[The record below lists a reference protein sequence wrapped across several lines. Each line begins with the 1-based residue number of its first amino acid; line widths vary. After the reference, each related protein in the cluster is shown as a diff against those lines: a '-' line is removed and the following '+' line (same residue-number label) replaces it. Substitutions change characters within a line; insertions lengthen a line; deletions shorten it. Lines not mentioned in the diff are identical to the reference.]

1 MKAISIHQPWASLIL
16 FGEKRF
22 ETRSWHP
29 QCRGRILIH
38 ASKTFNHVEQDL
50 CHKEPFKSVLKVHG
64 IEFVN
69 QLPTGAI
76 VAVATLTNCHLVDEL
91 TEKLS
96 PFERDFGDFR
106 SGRYAWL
113 LQDVKP
119 LVNPIPYRGRQS
131 ILGQTVLWRTC

>member
-1 MKAISIHQPWASLIL
+1 MKAISIHQPWASLITL
-16 FGEKRF
+16 GENRF

-29 QCRGRILIH
+29 KYHGPILIH

-50 CHKEPFKSVLKVHG
+50 CHQHPFIETLNAHG

-76 VAVATLTNCHLVDEL
+76 IAVATLADCHVVDEL
-91 TEKLS
+91 VAKLS
-96 PFERDFGDFR
+96 SNERAFGDFR

-113 LQDVKP
+113 LRDIMCVS
-119 LVNPIPYRGRQS
+119 RG
-131 ILGQTVLWRTC
+131 